1 MFEIGSYILY
11 GKRGVC
17 RVDAIGHR
25 CGCNANKESEKIY
38 YQLSP
43 AFGDGNETIFVPVDT
58 PVPIRRTID
67 SQTAVS
73 CLQKLPELHPLIFSC
88 SKPIQ
93 LTEHYRQITDTY
105 DPEAYLSLMKEIY
118 LKQRQATAHHRKL
131 GMIDQRFLAFT
142 EQIVCSEFAIALQT
156 DPEEI
161 RNQIHEQMKKL
172 S

>member
-1 MFEIGSYILY
+1 MFEVGSYILY

-17 RVDAIGHR
+17 RVEAVGRR
-25 CGCNANKESEKIY
+25 CGHSTNSGSEKIY

-58 PVPIRRTID
+58 PVPIRRTVD
-67 SQTAVS
+67 PDTANAYIEKV
-73 CLQKLPELHPLIFSC
+73 PEMHPTIFSS
-88 SKPIQ
+88 SKPVQ
-93 LTEHYRQITDTY
+93 LTEHYRKITDTY

-118 LKQRQATAHHRKL
+118 LKQRQAVAHHRKL
-131 GMIDQRFLAFT
+131 GMIDQRFLAFA
-142 EQIVCSEFAIALQT
+142 EQIVCCEFAIALQT

-161 RNQIHEQMKKL
+161 RKQIHEQMKKL